1 MVFENEVNLYGD
13 APIANKF
20 SSHDTQFDVV
30 QGEINAI
37 ISESEMAE
45 LIDGGSTMYS
55 AMNNIKVD
63 VQGVHGDISELSTTV
78 DGQTQQITSINSKQ
92 ASYEASLNQFSA
104 SLSQTQADLSTTN
117 TNLSALQLDTSQFKT
132 TVASTYATKTQAQGY
147 ANTAEENAI
156 NTASEDAT
164 SKANAAEGRAN
175 TATDNKLKNYSTT
188 QSVQSMID
196 QKADQITLNVSSTYA
211 TKSEAQTAARTT
223 ITGDT
228 LYYLATASGSGV
240 TTSTSGWTTTPQT
253 MTATKKYLWT
263 YHKYTYGD
271 GHTSNTSPVIT
282 GTYGEKGDQ
291 GNQGTSVTVSK
302 TEYQSGT
309 SATSAPTGTWSTSIP
324 SVSEG
329 NYLWTKVTY
338 SDGNVAYSVAKQGK
352 SGTNGTNGKDGTSV
366 TVKSIAYAYKL
377 STSGTT
383 IPTGSWEP
391 NPVAPTET
399 QYAWT
404 RTTTTFSDNSQAITY
419 TVGGKNGSSA
429 TAYTLIVSHAAV
441 VKTKGGSFSPA
452 SITVSAKSQVG
463 ASALS
468 NYSGR
473 FKIETSADNSSWTTR
488 YTSSSDENSHT
499 YTLPSGSML
508 AIRCSLYL
516 AGGTSVLLD
525 QQTIPIVTDGTDG
538 SNGSNGKNGADAY
551 TIILTN
557 ENHTFAGNAT
567 SAIASNTDCYVI
579 AYKGAIQTAATIG
592 SISGAPTGMTTTIY
606 NNSTTNAR
614 FNVAVTSSMTTK
626 NGVLTVPVTVDGKV
640 FQMKFTYSLA
650 LKGDTGTGISQVTPL
665 YYAKNNSTAPS
676 APTSKITT
684 TTINTGVW
692 TKAIPALTDTY
703 KYLFTCDQVE
713 YDNGTITWTSVVE
726 DKSSSDVYTRL
737 TTAEQ
742 KVTDS
747 AIISTVT
754 QSGQFPTKGEIILAI
769 NENDQSEAK
778 INADKIELSA
788 YSTLDQLSQ
797 VAAEK
802 NGSFYGGEEPT
813 NNNYPASD
821 WNTSDIRQTHLG
833 DLYYNKSN
841 GFVYQYSG
849 TSNGLLIKFND
860 QSKTESERYDYVII
874 YYQSGG
880 KTYASEKLGGSSI
893 GGKEIFV
900 PAKDFWLYWHTDG
913 SVNNYYGFSID
924 SVSVV
929 SDRET
934 PSFSFA
940 AIPSYT
946 VTDTTSYSSIASPH
960 SPYVD
965 NANQLWHYTY
975 SGSIT
980 ITTSYSWKRRK
991 DHDLTAAESNISAL
1005 GDQIALK
1012 VSKGDVIAAI
1022 NLTSEEAKIN
1032 ASRINL
1038 EGYLTVTSAS
1048 STYASKSAASANEQ
1062 YIYYQTTATTIYPT
1076 TTWITNSSDT
1086 YGEWTTIR
1094 PRYRSDYPKIFI
1106 AKQSK
1111 SVDGTVTC
1119 TTPVID
1125 QTTTVIDGG
1134 SITTGYINAD
1144 RIHGGT
1150 FKAGGYNNTNGEIEI
1165 YSNNLKRVGLWN
1177 KNGLYIGN
1185 VDGTDKEPSDANTTI
1200 GISGAITTKSLTAN
1214 DYVYVDG
1221 NTSSYFKV
1229 PCTYSG
1235 RFAEV
1240 SSAGFKVRN
1249 SEYEVYMPT
1258 NHSNHKGLYIR
1269 PLSDSA
1275 SVADNVGMHLDPTVL
1290 NIYDP
1295 SSTSGSSFSAS
1306 YAAIRMHKGGSSGWA
1321 LYLRYSGSNWRCDV
1335 DANFTVKSGYSK
1347 SKSVI
1352 TDNYSERLLYCYEMP
1367 SPMFGD
1373 VGEGVIGDD
1382 GLCYVTIDPIFAETI
1397 DINQYQVFLQAYG
1410 DGKCFVKERKSSYF
1424 VVQGEPGLQ
1433 FGWEIKGKQID
1444 LPYSRLERRDVDN
1457 GSNTS
1462 PNDEV
1467 NYVEEAINHLTT
1479 IKQERTL

>member
-13 APIANKF
+13 APISRKF
-20 SSHDTQFDVV
+20 SSQDTRFNVV
-30 QGEINAI
+30 QGEIDALI
-37 ISESEMAE
+37 TEAE
-45 LIDGGSTMYS
+45 LIELEDSGKTMYS
-55 AMNNIKVD
+55 AMNDIKVD
-63 VQGVHGDISELSTTV
+63 VNGIHGTISSLTTTV
-78 DGQTQQITSINSKQ
+78 DGQSQQITSINSKQ
-92 ASYEASLNQFSA
+92 AQYEASLDEFSA
-104 SLSQTQADLSTTN
+104 SLSDTQSDLATTN
-117 TNLSALQLDTSQFKT
+117 QNLSSLQLDTNQFKT
-132 TVASTYATKTQAQGY
+132 TVANTYSTKTQAQGY
-147 ANTAEENAI
+147 ASTAQANAI
-156 NTASEDAT
+156 DTASSDAT
-164 SKANAAEGRAN
+164 AKANAAESNAN
-175 TATDNKLKNYSTT
+175 NATDNKLKNYSTT

-196 QKADQITLNVSSTYA
+196 QKADQITLSVSNTYA
-211 TKSEAQTAARTT
+211 TKNEAEAAARST

-228 LYYLATASGSGV
+228 LYYLATASGSNV

-253 MTATKKYLWT
+253 MTSTKKYLWT

-271 GHTSNTSPVIT
+271 NHTSNTTPVIT

-291 GNQGTSVTVSK
+291 GSQGASVTVSK

-309 SATSAPTGTWSTSIP
+309 SATTAPTGAWSTSIP
-324 SVSEG
+324 TVAEG
-329 NYLWTKVTY
+329 NYLWTRVTY
-338 SDGNVAYSVAKQGK
+338 SDGKTAYSVAKQGK
-352 SGTNGTNGKDGTSV
+352 SGANGSSV
-366 TVKSIAYAYKL
+366 TVKSTAYAYQL

-383 IPTGSWEP
+383 VPTGTWSSS
-391 NPVAPTET
+391 PVAPTET

-538 SNGSNGKNGADAY
+538 TNGSAGKNGADAY

-579 AYKGAIQTAATIG
+579 AYKGATQIAPTIG

-626 NGVLTVPVTVDGKV
+626 NGVLTIPVTVDGKV

-778 INADKIELSA
+778 INADKVELSA
-788 YSTLDQLSQ
+788 YSTVAQLSQ

-802 NGSFYGGEEPT
+802 SGSFYGSEEPT
-813 NNNYPASD
+813 NSNYPASD
-821 WNTSDIRQTHLG
+821 WNTSAIRQTHLG

-860 QSKTESERYDYVII
+860 QSKTEAERYDYVII
-874 YYQSGG
+874 YYQSSG

-934 PSFSFA
+934 PSFSYA
-940 AIPSYT
+940 SIPSYS

-960 SPYVD
+960 SPYD
-965 NANQLWHYTY
+965 NNANQLWHYTY

-991 DHDLTAAESNISAL
+991 DHDITAAESSISAL
-1005 GDQIALK
+1005 GNQIALK
-1012 VSKGDVIAAI
+1012 VSKGDIISEI
-1022 NLTSEEAKIN
+1022 NLSSEEAKIK
-1032 ASRINL
+1032 ASKINL
-1038 EGYLTVTSAS
+1038 EGYLTITSAS

-1062 YIYYQTTATTIYPT
+1062 YIYYQTTASTVFPT

-1119 TTPVID
+1119 TTPVVD

-1150 FKAGGYNNTNGEIEI
+1150 IKAGGYNNANGEIEI
-1165 YSNNLKRVGLWN
+1165 YSNNSKRVGLWN
-1177 KNGLYIGN
+1177 KNGLYLGN
-1185 VDGTDKEPSDANTTI
+1185 VDGTDKEPSNANTTI
-1200 GISGAITTKSLTAN
+1200 GIGGAITTKSLTAN

-1229 PCTYSG
+1229 PCKYSG
-1235 RFAEV
+1235 RYAEV
-1240 SSAGFKVRN
+1240 SSNGFKVRN
-1249 SEYEVYMPT
+1249 STHEVYIPT
-1258 NHSNHKGLYIR
+1258 DDSHKGLCVR
-1269 PLSDSA
+1269 PISA
-1275 SVADNVGMHLDPTVL
+1275 SATVDSVGMQLDPTIL
-1290 NIYDP
+1290 RIFNP
-1295 SSTSGSSFSAS
+1295 SSSYGSSLDAS
-1306 YAAIRMHKGGSSGWA
+1306 YSYIQLHKGGGNGWA
-1321 LYLRYSGSNWRCDV
+1321 FYVFQSNSQWRV
-1335 DANFTVKSGYSK
+1335 DCEANFTVKSGYTK
-1347 SKSVI
+1347 SKTVE
-1352 TDNYSERLLYCYEMP
+1352 TNDYSERLMYCYEMP
-1367 SPMFGD
+1367 SPMYGD
-1373 VGEGVIGDD
+1373 VGEGVIGED
-1382 GLCYVTIDPIFAETI
+1382 GSCYVTIDPIFAETI
-1397 DINQYQVFLQAYG
+1397 DLNQYQVFLQAYG

-1457 GSNTS
+1457 VSNTS